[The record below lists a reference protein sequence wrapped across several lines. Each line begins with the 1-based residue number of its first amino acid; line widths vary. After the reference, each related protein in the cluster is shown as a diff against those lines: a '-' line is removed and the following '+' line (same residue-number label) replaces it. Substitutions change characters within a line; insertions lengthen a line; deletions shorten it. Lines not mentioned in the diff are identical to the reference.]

1 MGYVSGTMLDLTEG
15 VLAEFCEHG
24 DESRRTWVD
33 GKVVACTLDAEK
45 PAVVK
50 YVAPRRV
57 PMAKLPWRN
66 EMTVQ
71 ANIRRNKQR
80 QLHRA
85 SRAKT

>member
-1 MGYVSGTMLDLTEG
+1 MGYVSRMMLDLAEG

-24 DESRRTWVD
+24 DESRRAWAD
-33 GKVVACTLDAEK
+33 GKIVYCTLFAEK
-45 PAVVK
+45 PAMAK